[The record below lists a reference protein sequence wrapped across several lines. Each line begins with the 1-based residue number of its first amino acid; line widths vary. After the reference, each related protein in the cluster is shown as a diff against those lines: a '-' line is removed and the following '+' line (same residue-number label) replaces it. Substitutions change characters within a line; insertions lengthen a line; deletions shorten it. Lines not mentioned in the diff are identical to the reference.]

1 MDPQNLTLR
10 EVVARLDRIAEEWD
24 ELLKNHEAMV
34 HELHATKDELQ
45 RVLRELGTT
54 KSEYEQLLNQR
65 DDILGVLN
73 SLLTRYG
80 REPAA

>member
-10 EVVARLDRIAEEWD
+10 EVVARLNRIAEEWD